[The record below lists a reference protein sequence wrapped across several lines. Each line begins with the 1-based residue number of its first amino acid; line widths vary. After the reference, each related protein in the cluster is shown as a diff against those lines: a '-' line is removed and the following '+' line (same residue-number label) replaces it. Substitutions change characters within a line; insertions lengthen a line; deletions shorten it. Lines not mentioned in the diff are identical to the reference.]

1 MNLERESRLM
11 SGTRGLQTNS
21 TEQIFIIKINRA
33 FRIQYDLLFRKYYV
47 KRKFS
52 RRNLSFV

>member
-47 KRKFS
+47 
-52 RRNLSFV
+52 RRILETVF